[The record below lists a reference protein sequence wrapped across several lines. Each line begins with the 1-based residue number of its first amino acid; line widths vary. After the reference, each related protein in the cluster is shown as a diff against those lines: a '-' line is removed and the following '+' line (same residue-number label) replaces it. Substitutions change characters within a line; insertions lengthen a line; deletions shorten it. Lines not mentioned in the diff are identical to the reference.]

1 MKSRDAV
8 LKRYYRTIRSYL
20 PCSRKRKKH
29 ILDEIQNSV
38 NGYLKDHPEA
48 NISEI
53 EVRFGEPK
61 NIAAAYVDD
70 MDTPELLYALRARRR
85 IITAVIAGVIAA
97 LFMWASCLC
106 YTIVQYDSKYNGLID
121 VSDIEIIDSNEQE

>member
-1 MKSRDAV
+1 MISCEAA
-8 LKRYYRTIRSYL
+8 LKRYYCTIRSFL
-20 PCSRKRKKH
+20 PCSQKLKKR

-53 EVRFGEPK
+53 EARFGEPK

-70 MDTPELLYALRARRR
+70 MNTPELLHTLRVRRR
-85 IITAVIAGVIAA
+85 IITEEDLLKFA
-97 LFMWASCLC
+97 F
-106 YTIVQYDSKYNGLID
+106 YQPF
-121 VSDIEIIDSNEQE
+121 

>member
-1 MKSRDAV
+1 MKSRDAA

-20 PCSRKRKKH
+20 PCSRKLKNR

-38 NGYLKDHPEA
+38 NGYLEDHPDA

-53 EVRFGEPK
+53 ETRFGEPK

-70 MDTPELLYALRARRR
+70 MDTPELLGALRIRKR
-85 IITAVIAGVIAA
+85 IITRIVTGVIAA
-97 LFMWASCLC
+97 LIMWASCLT
-106 YTIVQYDSKYNGLID
+106 YAYVQHTARMDGSFE
-121 VSDIEIIDSNEQE
+121 VDIEAIADVTE

>member
-1 MKSRDAV
+1 MKSRDAA

-20 PCSRKRKKH
+20 PCSRKLKNR

-38 NGYLKDHPEA
+38 NGYLEDHPDA

-53 EVRFGEPK
+53 ETRFGEPK

-70 MDTPELLYALRARRR
+70 MDTSELLHALRVRRR
-85 IITAVIAGVIAA
+85 ITTAVVAGVIAA
-97 LFMWASCLC
+97 LLMWGSYLSYA
-106 YTIVQYDSKYNGLID
+106 YVQHTAQLNGSFD
-121 VSDIEIIDSNEQE
+121 VDIEVVADVDE